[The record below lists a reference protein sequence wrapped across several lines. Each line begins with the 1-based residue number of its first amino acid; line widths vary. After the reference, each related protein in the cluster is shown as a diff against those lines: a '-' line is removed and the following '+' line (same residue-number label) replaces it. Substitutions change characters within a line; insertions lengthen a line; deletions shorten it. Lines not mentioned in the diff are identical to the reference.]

1 MNDENPAT
9 VTRLQTMLENIRTA
23 TANTRRAM
31 ESLGDEN
38 WVEDGESDAEYFQA
52 IQRDTIA
59 RLDATGRDIE
69 SLLAGPL
76 NGQAGG

>member
-1 MNDENPAT
+1 MNDETPAT

-59 RLDATGRDIE
+59 RLDATARDIE